1 MTQQLFDR
9 EVQYQTMMTIC
20 KSMQKKG
27 VMSEKDVAA
36 AERLLYEKYRPVF
49 RSQ

>member
-9 EVQYQTMMTIC
+9 ELQYQTMMSVC
-20 KSMQKKG
+20 RSMQKKG

-36 AERLLYEKYRPVF
+36 AEILLNEKYRPVF
-49 RSQ
+49 RAQ